1 MKKVLL
7 FILFGWLALEAGAQ
21 EGTRFLD
28 NEPWEKVVKKAE
40 KTGKLIFVD
49 CYTSWCGPCKQ
60 LATEIFPQKKVGDY
74 MNEKFICVKYDM
86 EKEEGLELDKRYPG
100 EVKSYPTMLIISPQK
115 EEILH
120 KVVGSQPADEL
131 LAAIE
136 SGLQGNTI
144 YALEK
149 EYRQGRKDDGFI
161 KTYLTA
167 LDNANEKERYEQV
180 ARAYMAQFPMDSL
193 LNPEI
198 WEMAERFVVEEP
210 YSPEYRFVVEH
221 LDDFQ
226 KRGVERY
233 ALEKRLSES
242 IGFEVNMLF
251 LSALQPDSR
260 DSLPSLLKKAG
271 ELFPLLKHPVKGFP
285 ETLAELSVNE
295 CLLKNDVDAVYD
307 RFIVLTDCG
316 LINRNTYQG
325 AVFRYLFNNLTD
337 KERLQICMEHVQE
350 LQKQFSGW
358 ERDLMEE
365 VIVLGKE
372 KIENIK

>member
-86 EKEEGLELDKRYPG
+86 EKEEGLKFNERYPN
-100 EVKSYPTMLIISPQK
+100 EVKAYPTMLIISPQK

-120 KVVGSQPADEL
+120 KVVGSQPADDL

-149 EYRQGRKDDGFI
+149 EYRQGRK
-161 KTYLTA
+161 
-167 LDNANEKERYEQV
+167 
-180 ARAYMAQFPMDSL
+180 
-193 LNPEI
+193 
-198 WEMAERFVVEEP
+198 VVVEP

-233 ALEKRLSES
+233 ALEKQLSES

-251 LSALQPDSR
+251 LGALQPDAR

-285 ETLAELSVNE
+285 EALAELSVNE
-295 CLLKNDVDAVYD
+295 CFFKNDVDGVYD
-307 RFIVLTDCG
+307 RFIVFTDCG
-316 LINRNTYQG
+316 FINRSTYQES
-325 AVFRYLFNNLTD
+325 VFRYLFNNLTD